1 MTIKCKDGKVFSYN
15 IKDVSKITFSRT
27 LNVEDR
33 EMIMSAIR
41 TFTLL
46 QNYPNPAN
54 PSTTIEYRIPEAGYV
69 EINIYSIAGELVKTL
84 ESRFKNAGTYQI
96 NWDSKNIFGQNSAS
110 GIYIYQVKFNE
121 SILTKK
127 LIIMK

>member
-1 MTIKCKDGKVFSYN
+1 
-15 IKDVSKITFSRT
+15 
-27 LNVEDR
+27 
-33 EMIMSAIR
+33 MIISAIR

-69 EINIYSIAGELVKTL
+69 EVNIYSLTGQLVKSL
-84 ESRFKNAGTYQI
+84 ENSFKNAGAYKI

-121 SILTKK
+121 SILANK